1 MLRYYV
7 RTTEALKRL
16 RTDKDGVVSLEY
28 VIVGAGVCAVVLAL
42 VQGTG
47 TNTLS
52 GALTTGFTATVNAEL
67 RVAAVQETIT
77 VSGASPVVDTQNV
90 RTQNVLSREVLDTI
104 PTGKT
109 IQGYAALT
117 VGATAVGFGPEQDVG
132 GNKGESP
139 GSIRIHGNR
148 EFDLK
153 LLWDGMRF
161 NGAYGAGGG
170 GVRAALE
177 HLLGVHVRAVRG
189 VHTTRQTHP
198 LTTCSPGERTEQ

>member
-1 MLRYYV
+1 
-7 RTTEALKRL
+7 
-16 RTDKDGVVSLEY
+16 
-28 VIVGAGVCAVVLAL
+28 
-42 VQGTG
+42 
-47 TNTLS
+47 
-52 GALTTGFTATVNAEL
+52 
-67 RVAAVQETIT
+67 
-77 VSGASPVVDTQNV
+77 
-90 RTQNVLSREVLDTI
+90 TQNVLSREVLDTI

-170 GVRAALE
+170 GVRSFMVNQSAVQEITPETSALPAE
-177 HLLGVHVRAVRG
+177 RENGCVQSHVVPKYGGNTFLG
-189 VHTTRQTHP
+189 
-198 LTTCSPGERTEQ
+198 